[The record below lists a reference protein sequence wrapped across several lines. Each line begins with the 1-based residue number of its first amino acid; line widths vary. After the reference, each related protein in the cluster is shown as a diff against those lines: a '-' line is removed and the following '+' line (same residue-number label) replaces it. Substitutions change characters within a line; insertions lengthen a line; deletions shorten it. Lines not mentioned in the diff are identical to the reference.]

1 MRRLFVLLL
10 IAVPFLILSCSPR
23 TPRSEAGA
31 AAKLDPRLRSRL
43 AEPAA
48 ATAAEVA
55 VLIKFKQPLTPAQQ
69 AQLQE
74 QGVKLLAHTGTVAT
88 ATLPASALLPV
99 AELDFVSYLEPSKD
113 YRLQQDAVH

>member
-1 MRRLFVLLL
+1 MRHLVVVLL
-10 IAVPFLILSCSPR
+10 IAAPFLILFCSPR
-23 TPRSEAGA
+23 GPRSEAGA

-43 AEPAA
+43 PKPAA
-48 ATAAEVA
+48 NAAEVT

-74 QGVKLLAHTGTVAT
+74 QGVQLLAHTGTVAT
-88 ATLPASALLPV
+88 ATLPDSALLPV

-113 YRLQQDAVH
+113 YHPQQDAVH